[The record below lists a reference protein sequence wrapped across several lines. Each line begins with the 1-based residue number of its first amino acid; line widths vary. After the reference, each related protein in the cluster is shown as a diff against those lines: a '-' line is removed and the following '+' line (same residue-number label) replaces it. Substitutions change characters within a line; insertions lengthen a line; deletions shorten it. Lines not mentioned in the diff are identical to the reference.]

1 MDVFALQEELDAS
14 KVARAS
20 QARVNMHKTNSG
32 KEGQLSSRGEND
44 VSLSSSG
51 LASEDHG
58 PPQLIRDDDCG
69 IVMAAPA
76 LHPHSAEY
84 KLRQRYFVF
93 SDEIIGRGG
102 FGEVLLAQLRDVP
115 IIGKS
120 TFIPISALLGPGV
133 HTSNG
138 ESVSR
143 AQQQVSTANTT
154 IITTGGAGAGGGG
167 NMPPL
172 PLILHSAMSPIATG
186 PGMNFL
192 STSAMSVGGIS
203 VHLPQALGGGGIS
216 NNNNTNLAG
225 SAAMSFDA
233 VREQLHSSPSSPSH
247 SSSPAVPIFTA
258 AAARQQH
265 DIPLYAVKKIDKS
278 RTSHKGLSQLLSEVE
293 TLSLLTHSN
302 IVKLQEVFQD
312 QKHMFIVMEYVRGGE
327 LGKVLKRVGHF
338 SEMVARKV
346 CLGILLAIEYIHEK
360 GIVHRDLK
368 PANCL
373 LTKDTVFSSSTA
385 FHFAQLHAVAMQSE
399 SAGAS
404 NNNKDLQ
411 LRRSISNNVSPLS
424 SPVLQS
430 PVLSSSSS
438 QRGPALEF
446 TTDDYAGLKIADFGF
461 AAMVG
466 RAECLTSYCGTMHF
480 MAPEVA
486 GREGTN
492 YGKPVDLW
500 SFGVIVY
507 NLLSGDLPFSG
518 ATTEKLVDAIG
529 AGIVSFGAHPKTG
542 VNIWNR
548 VSPQAKDFIQKLL
561 VVDPNRRLTAQEALR
576 HPWIRAEYTDED
588 LGDYPT
594 TKGVLRAHSKF
605 SKNRRIRHRLIG
617 CCQAIIAAHRLVY
630 HARLQAMRREGIAEI
645 PSLRNFPFM
654 VHGIFEPPNH
664 VVSASSKR
672 FSSNIPALKRLTE
685 MVAASHTVEVL
696 DVSGNNIDDLGLVQL
711 IVKVS
716 FAHPSL
722 THLNMERNPIPAL
735 AARALI
741 RLARSP
747 THKLNI
753 INVNHTSL
761 GIDVIAQIDSNLK
774 ETIRKR
780 AEAAAAANHSSMNG
794 SAVHSSP
801 IVASSS
807 ILRHDGN
814 ALRLGL
820 MQSLTAAPSPS
831 GSNSGG
837 SSILGHWNGLSRQVV
852 SPTRNAALSPSVMS
866 PAAGQPNQYYRPPSV
881 LSGTSS
887 ASAATPTMSASA
899 NMSSPM
905 NHSYRSNGGNS
916 FSPLARPSH
925 GPATLMRRALQGSA
939 TLPPLQPHAAEV
951 SMGVRLRAAAA
962 AGGGDGRVATGTGV
976 NAARTSAQR
985 R

>member
-20 QARVNMHKTNSG
+20 QARVNLHKTSSG
-32 KEGQLSSRGEND
+32 KEREGMTLSSRGDND
-44 VSLSSSG
+44 ASFLSSG
-51 LASEDHG
+51 VTAEDHG
-58 PPQLIRDDDCG
+58 PPQLIRDDDSG
-69 IVMAAPA
+69 VVMAAPA

-115 IIGKS
+115 IVGKS

-133 HTSNG
+133 NAPNG

-143 AQQQVSTANTT
+143 AQQASTAIAGLPQPHHGNALHPAKLPVVS
-154 IITTGGAGAGGGG
+154 GALTYA
-167 NMPPL
+167 
-172 PLILHSAMSPIATG
+172 
-186 PGMNFL
+186 

-203 VHLPQALGGGGIS
+203 IHLPQALGGS
-216 NNNNTNLAG
+216 NTVANLAG
-225 SAAMSFDA
+225 GTA
-233 VREQLHSSPSSPSH
+233 VPLEARDLHSASSSPSH
-247 SSSPAVPIFTA
+247 SSSPAMPILSA

-338 SEMVARKV
+338 SEMVARKI

-373 LTKDTVFSSSTA
+373 LTKDTIFSSSTV
-385 FHFAQLHAVAMQSE
+385 FHFAQLHAMAMQSE
-399 SAGAS
+399 PGNA
-404 NNNKDLQ
+404 KDSQQRLS
-411 LRRSISNNVSPLS
+411 LSSNVSPVT

-430 PVLSSSSS
+430 PVLGPPS
-438 QRGPALEF
+438 QRGVAMEF

-507 NLLSGDLPFSG
+507 NLLSGDLPFAG

-529 AGIVSFGAHPKTG
+529 AGIVSFGANPKTG
-542 VNIWNR
+542 VNCWSR

-605 SKNRRIRHRLIG
+605 SKNRRIRHRLVG
-617 CCQAIIAAHRLVY
+617 CCQAIVAAHRLVY

-747 THKLNI
+747 THKLTI

-761 GIDVIAQIDSNLK
+761 GVDVIAQIDSNLK

-780 AEAAAAANHSSMNG
+780 AEAASAANHGMIGN
-794 SAVHSSP
+794 AAHTSP

-820 MQSLTAAPSPS
+820 MQSLTAAPSP
-831 GSNSGG
+831 NSSSTGG
-837 SSILGHWNGLSRQVV
+837 SSILGHLNGLGRHVV
-852 SPTRNAALSPSVMS
+852 SPTRNAALSPSAMS
-866 PAAGQPNQYYRPPSV
+866 PAAAGHSNQYNSNMHYRPPSV
-881 LSGTSS
+881 LSATSAS
-887 ASAATPTMSASA
+887 SAATVLSGSA
-899 NMSSPM
+899 NMGSPM
-905 NHSYRSNGGNS
+905 SQSLRGSGGSS

-939 TLPPLQPHAAEV
+939 TLPPLQPSADQV
-951 SMGVRLRAAAA
+951 GSMGVRLRA
-962 AGGGDGRVATGTGV
+962 GGNDGRVVTGAGANV
-976 NAARTSAQR
+976 ARTSAHR